1 MFQPLAIRCYIRLAA
16 LFLVLVALIIALGVI
31 RPGMTNTLPSV
42 LLASGFAL
50 AAFVSLLIFFN
61 GFFSDNEKSVFM
73 TLIALGVKIL
83 LSFVLALLYLLVF
96 KNDST
101 GSLILFFIL
110 YLAFTFY
117 VILTFTGV
125 LKKKSD

>member
-1 MFQPLAIRCYIRLAA
+1 MFHPRAIRYYLRLLA
-16 LFLVLVALIIALGVI
+16 LSLVLVALIIVLGILFPVLF
-31 RPGMTNTLPSV
+31 NTISAV
-42 LLASGFAL
+42 LLTTGFAL
-50 AAFVSLLIFFN
+50 AAFISLLIFFN
-61 GFFSDNEKSVFM
+61 GFYSDREKSVFM
-73 TLIALGVKIL
+73 TLIALGVKML
-83 LSFVLALLYLLVF
+83 LSFVLALFFLLVF

-110 YLAFTFY
+110 YLAFTFC

>member
-1 MFQPLAIRCYIRLAA
+1 MFHPRAIRYYARLAVI
-16 LFLVLVALIIALGVI
+16 FLVLVALIIVLGVI
-31 RPGMTNTLPSV
+31 RPGLTDTVPAI
-42 LLASGFAL
+42 LLTSGFAL
-50 AAFVSLLIFFN
+50 AAFISLLIFFN

-73 TLIALGVKIL
+73 TLIALGVKML
-83 LSFVLALLYLLVF
+83 LSFVLALLFLLVF

-125 LKKKSD
+125 LKNKSD

>member
-1 MFQPLAIRCYIRLAA
+1 MFHPRAIRYYIRLSA
-16 LFLVLVALIIALGVI
+16 LFLVLVVLIIALGVI
-31 RPGMTNTLPSV
+31 RPGMINPLPSV

-73 TLIALGVKIL
+73 TLIALGVKML

>member
-1 MFQPLAIRCYIRLAA
+1 MFHPRAIRYYARLAVI
-16 LFLVLVALIIALGVI
+16 FLVLVALIIVLGVI
-31 RPGMTNTLPSV
+31 RPGLTDTVPAI
-42 LLASGFAL
+42 LLTSGFAL
-50 AAFVSLLIFFN
+50 AAFISLLIFFN

-73 TLIALGVKIL
+73 TLIALGVKML
-83 LSFVLALLYLLVF
+83 LSFVLALLFFLVF

-125 LKKKSD
+125 LKNKSD

>member
-1 MFQPLAIRCYIRLAA
+1 MFHPRAIRYYTRLAVI
-16 LFLVLVALIIALGVI
+16 FLVLVALIIVLGVI
-31 RPGMTNTLPSV
+31 RPGLTDTVPAI
-42 LLASGFAL
+42 LLTSGFAL
-50 AAFVSLLIFFN
+50 AAFISLLIFFN

-73 TLIALGVKIL
+73 TLIALGVKML
-83 LSFVLALLYLLVF
+83 LSFVLALLFLLVF

-125 LKKKSD
+125 LKNKSD

>member
-1 MFQPLAIRCYIRLAA
+1 MFHPRAIRYYARLAVI
-16 LFLVLVALIIALGVI
+16 FLVLVALIIVLGVI
-31 RPGMTNTLPSV
+31 RPGLTDTVPAI
-42 LLASGFAL
+42 LLTAGFAL
-50 AAFVSLLIFFN
+50 AAFISLLIFFN

-73 TLIALGVKIL
+73 TLIALGVKML
-83 LSFVLALLYLLVF
+83 LSFVLALLFLLVF

-125 LKKKSD
+125 LKNKSD